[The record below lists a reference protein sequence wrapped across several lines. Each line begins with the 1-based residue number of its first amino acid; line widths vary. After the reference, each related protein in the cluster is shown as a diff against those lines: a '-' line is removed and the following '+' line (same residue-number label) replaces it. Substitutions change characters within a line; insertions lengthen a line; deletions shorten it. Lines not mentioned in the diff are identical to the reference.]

1 MQVIKESAARIASST
16 ETSPMKSPESEG
28 DKVVLLE
35 KEIADMKKRFLSVAK
50 KKQAEYAKRVHFP
63 SYNQNLSTQAILVSR
78 MCVLLACSL
87 SCERDRIQRNSCFS
101 RRWYSYCG
109 AALISGGLLYKSAV
123 DTLLIYP

>member
-16 ETSPMKSPESEG
+16 ETSPLKSFESEG
-28 DKVVLLE
+28 DKVALLE

-63 SYNQNLSTQAILVSR
+63 SYNQTSLYKRFWYPGFVFFLRVP
-78 MCVLLACSL
+78 LLG
-87 SCERDRIQRNSCFS
+87 RQTM
-101 RRWYSYCG
+101 YSKAPTSQGC
-109 AALISGGLLYKSAV
+109 ATLITGPLLYPGVCLHQSAV